1 MNIDQANINE
11 FLNKYVSFT
20 DRICE
25 QNNYPNNI
33 RHVLYL
39 IIPAFIIKYGLKYE
53 NMIMGCFEKV
63 KIYISEKEDNVC
75 TAYFTRSLHQNGEG
89 ISPKYYTDKAVVLR
103 QYHSASLID
112 MLDNV
117 IHEFNHAVNSMIN
130 EIKYDDKTV
139 SIRTGLA
146 YLSYDVNDLLH
157 LKEKSKDLT
166 LEEIINV
173 KQTEDIINVL
183 RSFANY
189 EITNEEFNNAFYSI
203 KQSINGEYTSNAYY
217 LQSFICKELMKNK
230 TFIPTIENLRL
241 NGNVDD
247 IASWF
252 DNVTGEEGSYGKL
265 TSLLQ
270 KILEEEEKLEKTK
283 LFKKQ
288 KINKIRSQMN
298 LVMEIIQ
305 TYESNCIFK

>member
-1 MNIDQANINE
+1 M
-11 FLNKYVSFT
+11 
-20 DRICE
+20 
-25 QNNYPNNI
+25 
-33 RHVLYL
+33 
-39 IIPAFIIKYGLKYE
+39 
-53 NMIMGCFEKV
+53 
-63 KIYISEKEDNVC
+63 
-75 TAYFTRSLHQNGEG
+75 
-89 ISPKYYTDKAVVLR
+89 R

-117 IHEFNHAVNSMIN
+117 IHEFNHAINSMIN

-252 DNVTGEEGSYGKL
+252 DNVTGEKGSYEKL

-283 LFKKQ
+283 LFRNR

-305 TYESNCIFK
+305 TYENNCIFK

>member
-75 TAYFTRSLHQNGEG
+75 TAYFTRSLHQNVEG
-89 ISPKYYTDKAVVLR
+89 VTPKYYTDKAVVLR

-252 DNVTGEEGSYGKL
+252 DNVTGEEGSYEKL

-283 LFKKQ
+283 LFKNR

-298 LVMEIIQ
+298 LVMEIVQ